1 MQTLNWR
8 STGIDVF
15 IGEAMTEVRK
25 QARDVCTRC
34 LCKSTNGPRTSTN
47 GPQNLTKHERTD
59 PNERSGST
67 GIETARAKP
76 WALRV
81 WSTVQTRLLSIG
93 IRVTA
98 YVILLDVTK
107 RWRDE
112 THASDGDT
120 SSTVHRPV
128 DRRLRK
134 DAAIGKVACR
144 ETLCGRC

>member
-8 STGIDVF
+8 SAGIDVF

-25 QARDVCTRC
+25 QGRDVCTRC
-34 LCKSTNGPRTSTN
+34 LCKSTNE
-47 GPQNLTKHERTD
+47 PQHLTKHERTD
-59 PNERSGST
+59 PNERSDSIE
-67 GIETARAKP
+67 IETARTKP
-76 WALRV
+76 WALRF
-81 WSTVQTRLLSIG
+81 WSNVQTRLLSIG
-93 IRVTA
+93 IRVIA
-98 YVILLDVTK
+98 HVILLTVTK

-112 THASDGDT
+112 THASNGDT
-120 SSTVHRPV
+120 SSTVHRLV

>member
-34 LCKSTNGPRTSTN
+34 LCKSTNGP
-47 GPQNLTKHERTD
+47 QNLTKHERTD
-59 PNERSGST
+59 PNERSGSIE
-67 GIETARAKP
+67 IETARAKP
-76 WALRV
+76 GALRV
-81 WSTVQTRLLSIG
+81 WSNVQTRLLRIG

-98 YVILLDVTK
+98 YVILLNVTK

-112 THASDGDT
+112 THASNGDT

-134 DAAIGKVACR
+134 DAAIGEVVCR